1 MEEGQSGQTDTRGP
15 LGRVRAMITL
25 PWRPSVM
32 ASLGVCA
39 VVCIGTMYSLALYGD
54 RYGVPEYPKIFTL
67 PYHRSLGPPSPCRAC
82 REQINITFAKV
93 HKAGGSTVSTI
104 LQRFG
109 DVRNLSFVIPRAR
122 VSLGWPYQLRPTDY
136 RPGLDGGFNLLVDH
150 VLFNKTR
157 IRSIMPRDTAYVT
170 ILRHPFEQLKS
181 SFSWYEVPRKYRIH
195 GEDPVREFLQQPAK
209 YERNFRTRLPFRYT
223 RDFMAYDLGFTNL
236 TQAGNESVVSDF
248 VRQVGSEFDLVLI
261 LEHLAESLKTKFEM
275 AGLRSDVIGV
285 RRGKA
290 GWRPP
295 ERRVNGEMCP
305 SQWKHALVVTSAVCV
320 LLWVGMYNG
329 GNTVYYPSGFST
341 QNSPRTPLPCRPCQE
356 QTNLAF
362 VKVHKAGG
370 TTVTCL
376 LQRFGDLRN
385 LSFVLPRKGI
395 NLGWPK
401 QMRRDILYWRQNK
414 RNYQYKGTK
423 LSPKQRRIHQKWSN
437 VDYALYNHFNATL
450 WKKIEAQGPDFWDE
464 VRHFEA
470 LHNDVMHFCQSSR
483 SVLKIRVGASRWNE
497 EFYLSYN

>member
-1 MEEGQSGQTDTRGP
+1 
-15 LGRVRAMITL
+15 MITL

-54 RYGVPEYPKIFTL
+54 
-67 PYHRSLGPPSPCRAC
+67 RSLGPPSPCRAC

-136 RPGLDGGFNLLVDH
+136 RPAFDGGFNLLVDH

-157 IRSIMPRDTAYVT
+157 IRGIMPRDTAYVT

-181 SFSWYEVPRKYRIH
+181 SFSWYEVPRKYRIR

-236 TQAGNESVVSDF
+236 TQAGNESVVGDF

-261 LEHLAESLKTKFEM
+261 LEHLAESL
-275 AGLRSDVIGV
+275 
-285 RRGKA
+285 
-290 GWRPP
+290 
-295 ERRVNGEMCP
+295 
-305 SQWKHALVVTSAVCV
+305 V
-320 LLWVGMYNG
+320 LLKRYMCW
-329 GNTVYYPSGFST
+329 S
-341 QNSPRTPLPCRPCQE
+341 
-356 QTNLAF
+356 
-362 VKVHKAGG
+362 
-370 TTVTCL
+370 
-376 LQRFGDLRN
+376 
-385 LSFVLPRKGI
+385 LS
-395 NLGWPK
+395 
-401 QMRRDILYWRQNK
+401 DILYSPKNT
-414 RNYQYKGTK
+414 RNYQYKMLGEYPD
-423 LSPKQRRIHQKWSN
+423 LIVAHRRWSR
-437 VDYALYNHFNATL
+437 VDYALYDHFNATL
-450 WKKIEAQGPDFWDE
+450 WARIEREGPDFFHE
-464 VRHFEA
+464 VYHFE
-470 LHNDVMHFCQSSR
+470 DMRTKVVQFCGVAESSWKLQIPSSKWNKKFMVDTEFCDR
-483 SVLKIRVGASRWNE
+483 LRLPQTTYMTNLKEKYHDQKITISQQKRVPASVHCFSGTGNYRTLATRNVTNS
-497 EFYLSYN
+497 